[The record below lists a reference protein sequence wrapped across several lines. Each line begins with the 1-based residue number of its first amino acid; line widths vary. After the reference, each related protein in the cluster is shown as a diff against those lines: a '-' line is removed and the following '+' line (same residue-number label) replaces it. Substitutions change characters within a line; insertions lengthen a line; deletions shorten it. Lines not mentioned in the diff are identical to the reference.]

1 MWGVFFFNT
10 RRLYMRHLWGTPSSS
25 VKFNLFHFGCAG
37 FSLWHT
43 GFSGGD
49 VWAQLPHSMWD
60 LSFPTRDRTCI
71 PCIGRQIFNHGA
83 TRKASQIQL
92 LFQARKQRLV
102 LHGLQF
108 DWSRHCLTGSQF
120 THVVCVSTPGFLSPW
135 RNHLTLTCVLPR
147 NLGKAYASWG
157 NSWITRGL
165 KQAHHLF
172 FLSPA
177 LALHCL
183 LSFREFRGQ
192 ETTASLIANSITRLL
207 FTLSSSS
214 CLYPWLHTLRSHCH
228 ISVIRLYLW
237 LSFWSN
243 SS

>member
-1 MWGVFFFNT
+1 MCHINHVT
-10 RRLYMRHLWGTPSSS
+10 ALLWYTKEPIWAPG
-25 VKFNLFHFGCAG
+25 
-37 FSLWHT
+37 LWRST
-43 GFSGGD
+43 YS
-49 VWAQLPHSMWD
+49 
-60 LSFPTRDRTCI
+60 LSFPEWQEHFCYL
-71 PCIGRQIFNHGA
+71 
-83 TRKASQIQL
+83 TRKL
-92 LFQARKQRLV
+92 PRW
-102 LHGLQF
+102 H
-108 DWSRHCLTGSQF
+108 
-120 THVVCVSTPGFLSPW
+120 VSTPGFLSPW

-183 LSFREFRGQ
+183 LSFREFPGQ